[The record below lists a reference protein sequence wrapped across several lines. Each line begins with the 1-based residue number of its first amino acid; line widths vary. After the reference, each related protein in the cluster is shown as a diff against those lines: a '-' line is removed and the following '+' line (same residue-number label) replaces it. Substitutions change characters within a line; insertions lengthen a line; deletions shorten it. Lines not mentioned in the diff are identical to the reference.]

1 MENNDILIR
10 LRYALDIKDIDLVKM
25 FELGECPLSK
35 EEIKERLTK
44 NQDDPA
50 NEFPT
55 KCSYKELES
64 FLNGFIIFKRGVN
77 ENAPETPVLMM
88 TGHNNVNNIML
99 KKVKIALALTSEEM
113 LEIFDLADLTVSKSE
128 LSALFRKEG
137 HKHYKECK
145 DKFAR
150 NFLKGLAIKYR
161 K

>member
-10 LRYALDIKDIDLVKM
+10 LRYALDIKDTDLVKM
-25 FELGECPLSK
+25 FSLGECPLSK

-44 NQDDPA
+44 NADDPFD
-50 NEFPT
+50 EFPV

-77 ENAPETPVLMM
+77 ENAPQTPILTM
-88 TGHNNVNNIML
+88 TGHKNINNIML
-99 KKVKIALALTSEEM
+99 KKVKIALSLTSEEM
-113 LEIFDLADLTVSKSE
+113 LEIFAFAGLSVSKSE
-128 LSALFRKEG
+128 LSALFRRED

-150 NFLKGLAIKYR
+150 NFLKGLAVKYR